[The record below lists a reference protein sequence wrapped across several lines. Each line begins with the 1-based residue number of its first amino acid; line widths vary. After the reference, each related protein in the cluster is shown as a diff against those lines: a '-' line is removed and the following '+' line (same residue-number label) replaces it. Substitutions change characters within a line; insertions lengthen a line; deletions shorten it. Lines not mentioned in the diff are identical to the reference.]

1 VLAIIAAVVVLLK
14 SPTTQVHVSGGPTPS
29 TAPQPTLAAS
39 SSSAVTQREVAI
51 YAALLRNEIG
61 QLMPT
66 GTATSQSPSGST
78 FYVQNE
84 LFALAPTATAT
95 DPNRF
100 TTLTQAGPV
109 SAAVQEGIVNA
120 LAPIPIV
127 FVPKVE
133 AVEVPV
139 PSAPGC
145 TTVPGAGYVLML
157 GSIPATGDRIQVYAG
172 WVNPAAVAG
181 HNAVYALI
189 QTGNSWRV
197 TCTVGPEQSSLGG
210 CG

>member
-1 VLAIIAAVVVLLK
+1 MSDELRRRLRESVGTSAEAPVDEIVTRGRERRRRLRQRWVAGSGLVVLAIIAAVVVLSK

-51 YAALLRNEIG
+51 YAALLRHEIG

-84 LFALAPTATAT
+84 LFGLAPTATAT

-109 SAAVQEGIVNA
+109 SAAVQEGTVNA
-120 LAPIPIV
+120 PAPIPIR

-133 AVEVPV
+133 ADPVSV
-139 PSAPGC
+139 PS
-145 TTVPGAGYVLML
+145 
-157 GSIPATGDRIQVYAG
+157 R
-172 WVNPAAVAG
+172 
-181 HNAVYALI
+181 
-189 QTGNSWRV
+189 
-197 TCTVGPEQSSLGG
+197 
-210 CG
+210 